1 MSTPFTTFS
10 HSEHPRSSHASS
22 DPHTPGAARSSA
34 SNYYALLTVEAPQK
48 QSISKHSLFYVLKG
62 NGTVQLGFQRMNVH
76 AGHYVLVNPGQEAT
90 VKSRDE
96 ESLVILQVSVSE
108 QSLKSA
114 CSAVK
119 ARRPDSREDICLSE
133 NGRIELCEQVFAAEG
148 TELGVLLEAWGK
160 HVSGEEPPRGILA
173 EDAVRPL
180 AEALVEQQ
188 FVAYT
193 QLLQLTS
200 AKLSTKK
207 ELYRRLCMARMHM
220 HTHLDEALD
229 LDTLAQVACL
239 SKYHFIRLFKEAFGQ
254 TPRQYL
260 IARRLER
267 ASSLLINS
275 SKTFHEICQEVGLK
289 DSSSFG
295 RLFKR
300 SFGATPHIYRQM
312 HAAG

>member
-1 MSTPFTTFS
+1 MSTPITTFS
-10 HSEHPRSSHASS
+10 HREHPRSSNAS
-22 DPHTPGAARSSA
+22 DAYTPGATRSSQ
-34 SNYYALLTVEAPQK
+34 SNYYALLSLDNSRKLTIGQ
-48 QSISKHSLFYVLKG
+48 HSLFYVVKG
-62 NGTVQLGFQRMNVH
+62 NGVVQVGFQRMNV
-76 AGHYVLVNPGQEAT
+76 AEGQYVLVNPVQEAQL
-90 VKSRDE
+90 KSQDE
-96 ESLVILQVSVSE
+96 DSLVMLHISLTE
-108 QSLKSA
+108 QSLKDA

-119 ARRPDSREDICLSE
+119 AKRPDASHEICLSE
-133 NGRIELCEQVFAAEG
+133 NGRVELCEQVFASDG
-148 TELGVLLEAWGK
+148 TELGVLLQAWSK
-160 HVSGEEPPRGILA
+160 HAMSQESGRGTLA
-173 EDAVRPL
+173 EETLTPL

-188 FVAYT
+188 FIAYT

-267 ASSLLINS
+267 ASSLLISS